1 MRIST
6 WMMSSALLVLANG
19 ATAASSPANC
29 PASISASETI
39 SSAVAPWQIVADES
53 KGGRTLE
60 QILVYTGHPRDMGSL
75 APDSSVKRNG
85 KLVSTWLLTAPDA
98 RGGHWLGCA
107 YRNSTT
113 LLARPLPASTKVCR
127 LTQRVLA
134 SGATAGIDGFE
145 CE

>member
-1 MRIST
+1 MRSFT
-6 WMMSSALLVLANG
+6 LTASALVVLASNVI
-19 ATAASSPANC
+19 AAPTPGNC
-29 PASISASETI
+29 PASILANETM
-39 SSAVAPWQIVADES
+39 SSPSAPWVVVADES

-85 KLVSTWLLTAPDA
+85 KLVSTWLLTSPDQ
-98 RGGHWLGCA
+98 RGGYWIGCT

-113 LLARPLPASTKVCR
+113 LLARPLPASVKVCR
-127 LTQRVLA
+127 QTQRLLA
-134 SGATAGIDGFE
+134 SGAVASIDTFE